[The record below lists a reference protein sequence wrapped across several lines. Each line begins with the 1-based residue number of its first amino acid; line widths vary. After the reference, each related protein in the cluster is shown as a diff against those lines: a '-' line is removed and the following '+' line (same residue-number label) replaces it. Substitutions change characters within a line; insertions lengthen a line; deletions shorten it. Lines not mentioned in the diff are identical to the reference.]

1 MKLRSLFNY
10 DRREA
15 SLQTALV
22 CSDGTRTL
30 QSQKEDAD
38 INVIVKRFGITG
50 MLPQRNVMPLSEDFS
65 DGVFDFQSAL
75 NMLKAAKDSFMS
87 LDADIRARFN
97 NDPARFIKF
106 AEDKENLA
114 ELRKMGLALPEVIP
128 VVVPPLEVRVVNP
141 TVEGGDQ

>member
-1 MKLRSLFNY
+1 MFGWY
-10 DRREA
+10 ADF
-15 SLQTALV
+15 TV
-22 CSDGTRTL
+22 P
-30 QSQKEDAD
+30 KEDAD

-141 TVEGGDQ
+141 TVEGGD

>member
-141 TVEGGDQ
+141 TVEGGD